1 MFQIIFSL
9 STWHSAGFQ
18 VKKRMPLC
26 IIYLF
31 IYLFAVLFTVYVLIK
46 VVTFY
51 CDMTIWPYESHSVHD
66 HMKAIQW
73 FMAKH
78 CLIKSHLATV
88 STEASKRFK
97 YWQYCEHAAFLSVLK
112 ILCMSLILNQSLI
125 MFPLCWLQMFS
136 WEDFGMLHICAT
148 CGNQSSSCCFHSI
161 PPQNHGARKG
171 WGLETQEN

>member
-18 VKKRMPLC
+18 VKKKDASLY
-26 IIYLF
+26 YLF
-31 IYLFAVLFTVYVLIK
+31 IYLLFYLQYMFLLKLSPFTVQA
-46 VVTFY
+46 
-51 CDMTIWPYESHSVHD
+51 VHD
-66 HMKAIQW
+66 HMKAIRW

-97 YWQYCEHAAFLSVLK
+97 YWQYCEHATFLSVLK